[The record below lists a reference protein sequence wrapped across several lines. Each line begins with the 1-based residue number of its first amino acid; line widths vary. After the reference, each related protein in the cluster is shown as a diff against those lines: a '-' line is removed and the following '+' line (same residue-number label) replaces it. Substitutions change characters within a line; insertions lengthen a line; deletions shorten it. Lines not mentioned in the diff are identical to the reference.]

1 MTVPI
6 FHMRGDGG
14 LDPGGGV
21 MVVRLRLCIDGIYLI
36 ELKNKLISKISY

>member
-21 MVVRLRLCIDGIYLI
+21 MVVRLRLCIDGIYII
-36 ELKNKLISKISY
+36 ELKNKLISKITY

>member
-6 FHMRGDGG
+6 VHMRGDGG

-21 MVVRLRLCIDGIYLI
+21 MVVRLRLCIDGIYII
-36 ELKNKLISKISY
+36 ELKNKLISKITY